1 MNNFDWSQLINPEF
15 YILMEFGG
23 IKIGLLVI
31 LFIIFAETG
40 LFAGFFLPGDSLL
53 FLAGIYSELLMRQ
66 ISMGSDFADVV
77 LLSSL
82 VSLAGILG
90 NMVGY
95 WFGVKGGTYLY
106 NKEDTFWFKE
116 KYLLQSRDFF
126 DKYGGKAII
135 FARFLPIFRTFAPI
149 VAGIAAMDKKKFM
162 FFNILSSILWS
173 FSMIFAGHYLSALF
187 LDTFGI
193 DLKKHIEYIVI
204 GIVLVTTLPVLFK
217 LLKKRVNI

>member
-1 MNNFDWSQLINPEF
+1 MNNFDWTQLINPEF

-53 FLAGIYSELLMRQ
+53 FLAGIYSQLLTQQ
-66 ISMGSDFADVV
+66 ISVGNDFVNVV

-82 VSLAGILG
+82 VSFAGVLG

-106 NKEDTFWFKE
+106 NKKDTFWFKE

-149 VAGIAAMDKKKFM
+149 VAGIASMDKKKFM
-162 FFNILSSILWS
+162 FNNIIGSVLWS

-187 LDTFGI
+187 MDKFDI

-204 GIVLVTTLPVLFK
+204 GIVFVTTAPVLWK
-217 LLKKRVNI
+217 LLKKRVHI